1 MSRSS
6 SAKASPD
13 RPPLDGVRVVDW
25 THILAGP
32 YAGYLLGLL
41 GAEVIRIE
49 RHDECD
55 ITRSTA
61 LDPALAAL
69 ELGEGFVMQG
79 AGKKSAALDARD
91 PDARKAL
98 SNLIAGADV
107 LVENFRPG
115 KLRALGFDPAELV
128 KRHPQLVV
136 CSLTGFGQSGP
147 LAGRRAYDHVIQ
159 AASGVMGANRDA
171 EGRPQRI
178 GLPIIDYATG
188 MQAAFAILAA
198 LHRRARDKVEGLA
211 RERGEW
217 LDVAMH
223 EVALTLS
230 APAYASHAVSG
241 IERKA
246 SRATAFS
253 GNPLSGTFATSEGF
267 LAIVCNSESQSAA
280 FLRAMLAS
288 GAGAEDVAR
297 LEVLVRARDVEGTH
311 EWLASKLLA
320 RNAATWEVHF
330 REHEVPAAEA
340 LAPSAAYDAV
350 KHDATRWPEVRLD
363 NADGRSVRVPG
374 PGFGSSERLVPQL
387 SAPPL
392 RGEHTREVLLAAGLE
407 AAVVEDMLARGAAL
421 QAKPSREIA

>member
-1 MSRSS
+1 MAAQAPAR
-6 SAKASPD
+6 
-13 RPPLDGVRVVDW
+13 RPPLAGVRVVDW

-32 YAGYLLGLL
+32 YAAYNLALL
-41 GAEVIRIE
+41 GAEVVRIE

-79 AGKKSAALDARD
+79 AGKKSIALDARD
-91 PDARKAL
+91 PDARAAIAR
-98 SNLIAGADV
+98 LIASADV

-128 KRHPQLVV
+128 QRYPDLVV

-188 MQAAFAILAA
+188 SQAALAILAA
-198 LHRRARDKVEGLA
+198 LHRRWRDRAEGRPRA
-211 RERGEW
+211 RGEW

-253 GNPLSGTFATSEGF
+253 GNPLSGTFAASSGF
-267 LAIVCNSESQSAA
+267 LAIVCNSEAQSAA
-280 FLRAMLAS
+280 FLRAMRA
-288 GAGAEDVAR
+288 AGVDEAEVSR
-297 LEVLVRARDVEGTH
+297 LESLVRARDVEGTH
-311 EWLASKLLA
+311 AWLEPRLRA
-320 RNAATWEVHF
+320 RDAAAWEEHF
-330 REHEVPAAEA
+330 RAHEVPAAEA
-340 LAPSAAYDAV
+340 LAPSAAYDFA
-350 KHDATRWPEVRLD
+350 KRDASRWPEVRLD

-374 PGFGSSERLVPQL
+374 PGFGSSERLMPAL

-392 RGEHTREVLLAAGLE
+392 RGQHTSEVLREVGLDPATIE
-407 AAVVEDMLARGAAL
+407 AMLARGAAR
-421 QAKPSREIA
+421 QARLPKEAT

>member
-1 MSRSS
+1 MGSTE
-6 SAKASPD
+6 
-13 RPPLDGVRVVDW
+13 RPPLEGVRVLDW

-79 AGKKSAALDARD
+79 AGKKSVALDARD
-91 PDARKAL
+91 PDARAAITR
-98 SNLIAGADV
+98 LIAGADV

-115 KLRALGFDPAELV
+115 KLRVLGFDPAELIQ
-128 KRHPQLVV
+128 RHPDLVV

-188 MQAAFAILAA
+188 MQAAFAILSA
-198 LHRRARDKVEGLA
+198 LHRRSRDRAEGRV

-253 GNPLSGTFATSEGF
+253 GNPLSGTFAAASGF
-267 LAIVCNSESQSAA
+267 LAIVCNSEAQSAA
-280 FLRAMLAS
+280 FLRAMRA
-288 GAGAEDVAR
+288 AGVADAEVAQ
-297 LEVLVRARDVEGTH
+297 LEGLVRARDVEGTH
-311 EWLASKLLA
+311 RWLTPKLQA
-320 RNAATWEVHF
+320 RDAAGWEEHF
-330 REHEVPAAEA
+330 RQHEIPAAEA
-340 LAPSAAYDAV
+340 LSPSTAYDAV
-350 KHDATRWPEVRLD
+350 KQDATRWPEVRLD
-363 NADGRSVRVPG
+363 NADGRRVRVPG
-374 PGFGSSERLVPQL
+374 PGFGSSKRLLPAL

-392 RGEHTREVLLAAGLE
+392 RGQHTREVLREAGLGE
-407 AAVVEDMLARGAAL
+407 AEIEAMFACGAAR
-421 QAKPSREIA
+421 QAAKAATEPA

>member
-1 MSRSS
+1 M
-6 SAKASPD
+6 AAQAPAS
-13 RPPLDGVRVVDW
+13 RPPLAGVRVVDW

-32 YAGYLLGLL
+32 YAAYNLALL
-41 GAEVIRIE
+41 GAEVVRIE

-79 AGKKSAALDARD
+79 AGKRSVALDARD
-91 PDARKAL
+91 PDARAAIAR
-98 SNLIAGADV
+98 LIASADV

-115 KLRALGFDPAELV
+115 KLRALGFDPAELI
-128 KRHPQLVV
+128 RRYPDLVV

-188 MQAAFAILAA
+188 AQAALAILAA
-198 LHRRARDKVEGLA
+198 LHRRWRDRAEGRPRA
-211 RERGEW
+211 RGEW

-253 GNPLSGTFATSEGF
+253 GNPLSGTFAAASGF
-267 LAIVCNSESQSAA
+267 LAIVCNSEAQSAA
-280 FLRAMLAS
+280 FLRAMRA
-288 GAGAEDVAR
+288 AGIAEDDVLR
-297 LEVLVRARDVEGTH
+297 LESLVLARDVEGTH
-311 EWLASKLLA
+311 AWLEPRLRA
-320 RNAATWEVHF
+320 RDAAAWEEHF
-330 REHEVPAAEA
+330 RAHEVPAAEA
-340 LAPSAAYDAV
+340 LAPSAAYDFA
-350 KHDATRWPEVRLD
+350 KRDATRWPEVRLD

-374 PGFGSSERLVPQL
+374 PGFGSSERLVPAL

-392 RGEHTREVLLAAGLE
+392 RGEHTSEVLREVGLDPATIE
-407 AAVVEDMLARGAAL
+407 AMLARGAAR
-421 QAKPSREIA
+421 QAKAAKEAT

>member
-1 MSRSS
+1 M
-6 SAKASPD
+6 AAQAQGAG
-13 RPPLDGVRVVDW
+13 RPPLAGVRVVDW

-32 YAGYLLGLL
+32 YAAYQLALL
-41 GAEVIRIE
+41 GADVVRIE

-69 ELGEGFVMQG
+69 ELGEGFVMQA
-79 AGKKSAALDARD
+79 AGKKSIALDARD
-91 PDARKAL
+91 ADARTAIARM
-98 SNLIAGADV
+98 IAGADV
-107 LVENFRPG
+107 LLENFRPG
-115 KLRALGFDPAELV
+115 KLRALGFDPAELIE
-128 KRHPQLVV
+128 RYPDLIV
-136 CSLTGFGQSGP
+136 CSLTGFGQAGP

-159 AASGVMGANRDA
+159 AASGVMAANRDA

-188 MQAAFAILAA
+188 SQAALAILAA
-198 LHRRARDKVEGLA
+198 LHRRWRDRAEG
-211 RERGEW
+211 RPRQRGEW

-253 GNPLSGTFATSEGF
+253 GNPLSGTFAAAGGF
-267 LAIVCNSESQSAA
+267 LAIVCNSDAQSAA
-280 FLRAMLAS
+280 FLRAMRA
-288 GAGAEDVAR
+288 AGVDEAEVSR
-297 LEVLVRARDVEGTH
+297 LESLVRARDVEGTH
-311 EWLASKLLA
+311 AWLEPRLRA
-320 RNAATWEVHF
+320 REAAAWEEHF
-330 REHEVPAAEA
+330 RAHEVPAAEA
-340 LAPSAAYDAV
+340 LAPSAAYDLAKRDTV
-350 KHDATRWPEVRLD
+350 RWPQVRLD

-374 PGFGSSERLVPQL
+374 PGFGSSERLVPAL

-392 RGEHTREVLLAAGLE
+392 RGEHTSEVLRAVGMEPALIE
-407 AAVVEDMLARGAAL
+407 AMLARGAAR
-421 QAKPSREIA
+421 QPASVTKETT

>member
-1 MSRSS
+1 MVEQAQ
-6 SAKASPD
+6 SAG
-13 RPPLDGVRVVDW
+13 RPPLAGVRVVDW

-32 YAGYLLGLL
+32 YAAYNLALL
-41 GAEVIRIE
+41 GADVVRIE

-69 ELGEGFVMQG
+69 ELGEGFVMQA
-79 AGKKSAALDARD
+79 AGKKSIAVDARD
-91 PDARKAL
+91 PDARAAIAR
-98 SNLIAGADV
+98 LIASADV

-115 KLRALGFDPAELV
+115 KLRALGFDPAELIL
-128 KRHPQLVV
+128 RYPDLVV

-159 AASGVMGANRDA
+159 AASGVMAANRDA

-188 MQAAFAILAA
+188 SQAALAILAA
-198 LHRRARDKVEGLA
+198 LHRRWRDRAEGRPRA
-211 RERGEW
+211 RGEW

-253 GNPLSGTFATSEGF
+253 GNPLSGTFAAANGF
-267 LAIVCNSESQSAA
+267 LAIVCNSEAQSAA
-280 FLRAMLAS
+280 FLRAMRA
-288 GAGAEDVAR
+288 AGVDEAEVSR
-297 LEVLVRARDVEGTH
+297 LESLVRARDVEGTH
-311 EWLASKLLA
+311 AWLEPRLRA
-320 RNAATWEVHF
+320 RDAAAWEEHF
-330 REHEVPAAEA
+330 RSHEVPAAEA
-340 LAPSAAYDAV
+340 LAPSAAYDAAKQDV
-350 KHDATRWPEVRLD
+350 AHWPEVRLD

-374 PGFGSSERLVPQL
+374 PGFGSSECLVPAL
-387 SAPPL
+387 SPPPL
-392 RGEHTREVLLAAGLE
+392 RGEHTSEVLREVGIDPATIDA
-407 AAVVEDMLARGAAL
+407 MLARGAAR
-421 QAKPSREIA
+421 QVGRANKEAA